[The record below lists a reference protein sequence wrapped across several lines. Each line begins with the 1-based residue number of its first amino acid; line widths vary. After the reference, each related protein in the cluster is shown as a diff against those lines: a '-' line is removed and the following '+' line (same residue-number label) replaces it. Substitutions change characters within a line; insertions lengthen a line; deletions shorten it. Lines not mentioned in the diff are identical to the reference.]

1 MDASVRYLK
10 GCHGE
15 EMWLESDQSNDS
27 YGRDLRNPIGHTP
40 QFTKEENKAERVT
53 LVRCHT
59 TGQ

>member
-1 MDASVRYLK
+1 MDAAVIYLK

-15 EMWLESDQSNDS
+15 ERWLESDQSNDS
-27 YGRDLRNPIGHTP
+27 YGRYLRHPIGHTP

-53 LVRCHT
+53 LVCCHT